1 MKAKRLRN
9 WDFCGVRVN
18 LTDMEKVIKLMEIME
33 IMEMANTEIR
43 RLVV

>member
-33 IMEMANTEIR
+33 MANTEIR